1 MKAFLDTSSL
11 LKLYHYESGTE
22 TLNAALS
29 QGVDKIYL
37 SELAR
42 LEFRSAIWKKTRT
55 GEIDTDTANAVIT
68 CFQQDNVKFQWI
80 YLENDVIQS
89 AEELLMKY
97 GQEGLRTLDAIQLA
111 SALTLKEQ
119 QDIRFFTADQLLKSF
134 FKQEGLKET

>member
-1 MKAFLDTSSL
+1 MIAFLDTSSV

-29 QGVDKIYL
+29 QGVEEIYL

-55 GEIDTDTANAVIT
+55 GEIDIEAANAVIT
-68 CFQQDNVKFQWI
+68 CFQQDEIKFQWI
-80 YLENDVIQS
+80 YLETDVIQQ

-97 GQEGLRTLDAIQLA
+97 GGTGLRTLDAIQLA
-111 SALTLKEQ
+111 SALTLKKQ
-119 QDIRFFTADQLLKSF
+119 QNVRFFTADKLLKSF
-134 FKQEGLKET
+134 FKQEGLKD